1 MKFKKNT
8 FFAIL
13 MVVSPL
19 LGLLPVK
26 PTGFFKPDNNY
37 PLLIKNCSEDGNSIF
52 YKVLGG
58 KLTFNDSIY
67 NKYRNIY
74 TDTISITLSSYPKS
88 IKDAEIFVK
97 GTTVGFLYVEK
108 ENKYIANYD
117 IYDWKPQK
125 YIPHFTTWTFFQWII
140 FSVFC
145 IGGVLI
151 LLKKRNE

>member
-1 MKFKKNT
+1 MKFKKNI
-8 FFAIL
+8 FFAML

-26 PTGFFKPDNNY
+26 PIGFFKPDNNY
-37 PLLIKNCSEDGNSIF
+37 ALLIKNCNEDGNSIF

-58 KLTFNDSIY
+58 ELTINDTIY
-67 NKYRNIY
+67 NKYRNVY
-74 TDTISITLSSYPKS
+74 TDTISITLSSCPKR

-97 GTTVGFLYVEK
+97 GTTVDFLYVEK
-108 ENKYIANYD
+108 EKKYIANYD

-125 YIPHFTTWTFFQWII
+125 YIPHFTTWRFFQWII
-140 FSVFC
+140 FSIFC

>member
-37 PLLIKNCSEDGNSIF
+37 LLLIKNCSEDGNSIF

-97 GTTVGFLYVEK
+97 GTTVDFLYVEK
-108 ENKYIANYD
+108 EKKYIANYD

-140 FSVFC
+140 FSIFC